1 MGRRC
6 CASNRVIGLIF
17 YGLWPLTL
25 KIARFHPARAIRLW
39 PTATNVVA
47 LHPHQTKRKPTAVP
61 SWISQPPHQN
71 HLKSDN
77 FATRSD
83 PAFNFIFS
91 QPRPYSKMLTLQIG
105 HPWPPKAS
113 LTSCQAHAFFYKE
126 SSTSSSSELN
136 LGMTNSFRTQKWL
149 KTYLFIKVYADP
161 IKFPAFN
168 FV

>member
-1 MGRRC
+1 
-6 CASNRVIGLIF
+6 
-17 YGLWPLTL
+17 
-25 KIARFHPARAIRLW
+25 
-39 PTATNVVA
+39 
-47 LHPHQTKRKPTAVP
+47 
-61 SWISQPPHQN
+61 
-71 HLKSDN
+71 
-77 FATRSD
+77 
-83 PAFNFIFS
+83 
-91 QPRPYSKMLTLQIG
+91 MLTLPIG

-168 FV
+168 FVWVFLGQLFMIKNENANASYRESDVNGFTNVVMAWSMMFPTSLWHFQYPYRSDVRERPCQAHAFFYNTHSFIKNLQRPQSSWNRMVKVAK